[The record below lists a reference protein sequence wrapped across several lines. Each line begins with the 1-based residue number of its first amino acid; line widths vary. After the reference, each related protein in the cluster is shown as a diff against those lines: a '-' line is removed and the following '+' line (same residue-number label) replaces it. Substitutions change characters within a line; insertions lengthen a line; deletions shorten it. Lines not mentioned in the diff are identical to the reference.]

1 MSLLK
6 FRHNF
11 LIYVMIYSYPLNV
24 SIAFM
29 RRFVGSL
36 LFDSSLTFLT
46 HRLFNV
52 YHKDLPADIPHKIN
66 TIIPKIMKSSVNNV
80 SQKYFAIV

>member
-1 MSLLK
+1 
-6 FRHNF
+6 
-11 LIYVMIYSYPLNV
+11 MIYSYPLNV

-36 LFDSSLTFLT
+36 LFDSSLIFLT
-46 HRLFNV
+46 HRLLNM

-80 SQKYFAIV
+80 SQKYFAMYRFSVKICFFLLIN